1 MSGEGEV
8 CITCGD
14 RALPLRVVA
23 PGAEPGLARCADA
36 EGREEEVEV
45 ALLAPVAVGERLL
58 VHAGAA
64 IARLEED
71 RT

>member
-1 MSGEGEV
+1 VSAEGEV

-45 ALLAPVAVGERLL
+45 SLLAPVAVGERLL

-64 IARLEED
+64 IARVEEEQ
-71 RT
+71 T

>member
-1 MSGEGEV
+1 MDGEV
-8 CITCGD
+8 CVTCGD

-45 ALLAPVAVGERLL
+45 SLLAPVAVGERLL

-64 IARLEED
+64 IARVEEEQ
-71 RT
+71 T